1 MSACRSDLGSVKL
14 NPHLRFHNCLVTDLL
29 WLFLIVLAIL
39 GLIPNGMSLA
49 QGFRLRGHVRRAM
62 RLAFGAFLPPAVV
75 ILPVRGIDPGFDDNV
90 RAILRQT
97 YPEYR
102 LVVVV
107 DDPADPAADHVRGI
121 APESARVPISVVV
134 AEPGGLPGKV
144 NAVRSGLLHLT
155 PTDEIVVFA
164 DSDIRPAQ
172 DWLRQLVQPLAD
184 STVGV
189 ATGFRWYVPPRP
201 MFWSLV
207 RTEWNAVSANVL
219 FDLHRAFAWG
229 GSCAVRRD
237 HLPAL
242 RLEDRW
248 RDVLSDDLVL
258 SQAVR
263 DAGLKIAYAPAA
275 LVPTFEGATRAN
287 CLEWCVRQM
296 MMATLYLPIVRRYAA
311 VSFAIFDGSV
321 ILGLAS
327 LILVSALG
335 PSYLLPAILFLTP
348 LPVAVVKAFVRRR
361 ALFSAAPSVAKAWRV
376 PPWRAAIAALAVP
389 WVMALGLVR
398 TRRPT
403 SVRWRGHVYDVRDP
417 QRVRLLVSRR
427 AAELESRD
435 PSR

>member
-1 MSACRSDLGSVKL
+1 MATE
-14 NPHLRFHNCLVTDLL
+14 FL
-29 WLFLIVLAIL
+29 WVFLTILAIL
-39 GLIPNGMSLA
+39 GLIPNGMSLG
-49 QGFRLRGHVRRAM
+49 QGLRLRGHVRRAM

-75 ILPVRGIDPGFDDNV
+75 ILPVRGMDPGFDDNV
-90 RAILRQT
+90 RAIVRQT
-97 YPEYR
+97 YPKYR
-102 LVVVV
+102 LVVVAEDPV
-107 DDPADPAADHVRGI
+107 DSAADQVRAI
-121 APESARVPISVVV
+121 ARETSRVPVSVVV
-134 AEPGGLPGKV
+134 ADPGDLPGKV

-155 PTDEIVVFA
+155 PTDEVVVFA
-164 DSDIRPAQ
+164 DSDIRPAE

-201 MFWSLV
+201 TFWSLV

-219 FDLHRAFAWG
+219 FDPRRAFAWG

-237 HLPAL
+237 HLRVL

-248 RDVLSDDLVL
+248 REVLSDDLVL

-275 LVPTFEGATRAN
+275 LVPTFEGATRAI

-311 VSFAIFDGSV
+311 ASFAIFDGSV

-327 LILVSALG
+327 LSLASALG
-335 PSYLLPAILFLTP
+335 PSYLVPAILFLAP
-348 LPVAVVKAFVRRR
+348 LLVAVVKAFVRRR
-361 ALFSAAPSVAKAWRV
+361 ALFSAAPSVATAWKV
-376 PPWRAAIAALAVP
+376 PPWRVAFAALAVP
-389 WVMALGLVR
+389 WVMAWGLVR

-417 QRVRLLVSRR
+417 QRIRLLDPRR
-427 AAELESRD
+427 GPNPDSKD
-435 PSR
+435 PSG

>member
-1 MSACRSDLGSVKL
+1 MATE
-14 NPHLRFHNCLVTDLL
+14 FL
-29 WLFLIVLAIL
+29 WVFLTILAIL
-39 GLIPNGMSLA
+39 GLIPNGMSLG
-49 QGFRLRGHVRRAM
+49 QGLRMRGHVRRAM
-62 RLAFGAFLPPAVV
+62 RLAFGAFLPPVVV
-75 ILPVRGIDPGFDDNV
+75 ILPVRGMDPGFDDNV

-97 YPEYR
+97 YPKYR
-102 LVVVV
+102 LVVVA
-107 DDPADPAADHVRGI
+107 DDPVDSAADQVRAI
-121 APESARVPISVVV
+121 ARETSRVPVSVVV
-134 AEPGGLPGKV
+134 ADPGDLPGKV

-155 PTDEIVVFA
+155 PTDEVVVFA
-164 DSDIRPAQ
+164 DSDIRPAE

-189 ATGFRWYVPPRP
+189 ATGFRWYVPSRP
-201 MFWSLV
+201 TFWSLV

-219 FDLHRAFAWG
+219 FDPRRAFAWG

-237 HLPAL
+237 HLPVL

-248 RDVLSDDLVL
+248 REVLSDDLVL

-275 LVPTFEGATRAN
+275 LVPTFEGATRAI

-311 VSFAIFDGSV
+311 ASFAVFDGSV

-327 LILVSALG
+327 LSLASALG
-335 PSYLLPAILFLTP
+335 PSYLVPAILFLAP
-348 LPVAVVKAFVRRR
+348 LLVAVVKAFVRRR
-361 ALFSAAPSVAKAWRV
+361 ALFSAAPSVATAWKV
-376 PPWRAAIAALAVP
+376 PPWRVAFAALAVP
-389 WVMALGLVR
+389 WVMAWGLVR

-417 QRVRLLVSRR
+417 QRIRLLDPRR
-427 AAELESRD
+427 GPNPDSKD
-435 PSR
+435 PSG

>member
-1 MSACRSDLGSVKL
+1 MA
-14 NPHLRFHNCLVTDLL
+14 TDLL
-29 WLFLIVLAIL
+29 WVSLTILAIL
-39 GLIPNGMSLA
+39 GLIPNGMSLG
-49 QGFRLRGHVRRAM
+49 QGLRLRGHVRRAM

-75 ILPVRGIDPGFDDNV
+75 ILPVRGMDPGFDDNV
-90 RAILRQT
+90 RAIVRQT
-97 YPEYR
+97 YPKYR
-102 LVVVV
+102 LVVVAEDPV
-107 DDPADPAADHVRGI
+107 DSAADQVRAI
-121 APESARVPISVVV
+121 ARETSRVPVSVVV
-134 AEPGGLPGKV
+134 ADPGDLPGKV

-155 PTDEIVVFA
+155 PTDEVVVFA
-164 DSDIRPAQ
+164 DSDIRPAE

-201 MFWSLV
+201 TFWSLV

-219 FDLHRAFAWG
+219 FDPRRAFAWG

-237 HLPAL
+237 HLPVL

-248 RDVLSDDLVL
+248 REVLSDDLVL

-275 LVPTFEGATRAN
+275 LVPTFEGATRAI

-311 VSFAIFDGSV
+311 ASFAIFDGSV

-327 LILVSALG
+327 LSLASALG
-335 PSYLLPAILFLTP
+335 PSYLVPAILFLAP
-348 LPVAVVKAFVRRR
+348 LLVAVVKAFVRRR
-361 ALFSAAPSVAKAWRV
+361 ALFSAAPSVATAWKV
-376 PPWRAAIAALAVP
+376 PPWRVAFAALAVP
-389 WVMALGLVR
+389 WVMAWGLVR

-417 QRVRLLVSRR
+417 QRIRLLDPRR
-427 AAELESRD
+427 GPNPDSKD
-435 PSR
+435 PSG

>member
-1 MSACRSDLGSVKL
+1 MSRCRSDVQLVKL
-14 NPHLRFHNCLVTDLL
+14 NPHLGFHNCLATEFL
-29 WLFLIVLAIL
+29 WVFLTILAIL
-39 GLIPNGMSLA
+39 GLIPNGMSLG
-49 QGFRLRGHVRRAM
+49 QGLRLRGHVRRAM
-62 RLAFGAFLPPAVV
+62 RLAFGAFLPPVVV
-75 ILPVRGIDPGFDDNV
+75 ILPVRGMDPGFDDNV

-97 YPEYR
+97 YPKYR
-102 LVVVV
+102 LVVVA
-107 DDPADPAADHVRGI
+107 DDPVDSAADQVRAI
-121 APESARVPISVVV
+121 ARETSRVPVSVVV
-134 AEPGGLPGKV
+134 ADPGDLPGKV

-155 PTDEIVVFA
+155 PTDEVVVFA
-164 DSDIRPAQ
+164 DSDIRPAE

-201 MFWSLV
+201 TFWSLV

-219 FDLHRAFAWG
+219 FDPRRAFAWG

-237 HLPAL
+237 HLRVL

-248 RDVLSDDLVL
+248 REVLSDDLVL

-275 LVPTFEGATRAN
+275 LVPTFEGATRAI

-311 VSFAIFDGSV
+311 ASFAIFDGSV

-327 LILVSALG
+327 LSLASALG
-335 PSYLLPAILFLTP
+335 PSYLVPAILFLAP
-348 LPVAVVKAFVRRR
+348 LLVAVVKAFVRRR
-361 ALFSAAPSVAKAWRV
+361 ALFSAAPSVATAWKV
-376 PPWRAAIAALAVP
+376 PPWRVAFAALAVP
-389 WVMALGLVR
+389 WVMAWGLVR

-417 QRVRLLVSRR
+417 QRIRLLDPRR
-427 AAELESRD
+427 GPNPDSKD
-435 PSR
+435 PSG